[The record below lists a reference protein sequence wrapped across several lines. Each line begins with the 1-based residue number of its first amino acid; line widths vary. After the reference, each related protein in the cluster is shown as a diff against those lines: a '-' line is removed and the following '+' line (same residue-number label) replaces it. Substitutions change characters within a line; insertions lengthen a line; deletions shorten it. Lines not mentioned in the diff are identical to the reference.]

1 MNENPYNIEE
11 LDTNTILAI
20 QRTVLANTRTFAA
33 WVRTGL
39 SSVLA
44 GFGIVK
50 FMGNNDK
57 YQAFVSSIGI
67 LFVIIGIGIYIYGYS
82 SYKISYRRLV
92 DRDKHNLSIPLYVS
106 LFITIGLIITSL
118 FIIFLLILFK

>member
-1 MNENPYNIEE
+1 MNKNPYNIEE
-11 LDTNTILAI
+11 LDTKTILAI

-67 LFVIIGIGIYIYGYS
+67 LFVIIGIGIYIYM
-82 SYKISYRRLV
+82 
-92 DRDKHNLSIPLYVS
+92 D
-106 LFITIGLIITSL
+106 IIA
-118 FIIFLLILFK
+118 IK

>member
-1 MNENPYNIEE
+1 
-11 LDTNTILAI
+11 
-20 QRTVLANTRTFAA
+20 
-33 WVRTGL
+33 
-39 SSVLA
+39 
-44 GFGIVK
+44 
-50 FMGNNDK
+50 MGNNDK

-82 SYKISYRRLV
+82 SYTISYMWLV